1 MANPIQ
7 TNNNQQNWTN
17 QAFASL
23 FDSITSKLPNL
34 TFFAIV
40 FAYVAT
46 AALNCWAIHLPIYLS
61 VPLSLA
67 IQSLR
72 FLCVFTPFLNP
83 SGRASH
89 LPEIIAVGAS
99 LLSLFELSFSLQAL
113 GEVDANFWSLFLFGA
128 AILVLSMVLELQF
141 ISAGKRAFGLTAQK
155 VTGGGAVSMVNQV
168 QQQPATL
175 PAPTDPDVQ
184 ALEDERTLLRN
195 QLNRIP
201 NNLRDMTFDQI
212 NALQEQIEQ
221 TPPLGNGRPGRP
233 KKQIPSD
240 LLNGHSS
247 NGNGNG
253 KH

>member
-1 MANPIQ
+1 MANSIQ
-7 TNNNQQNWTN
+7 TSNNGQNWTN

-34 TFFAIV
+34 TFWAII
-40 FAYVAT
+40 FAYIAT
-46 AALNCWAIHLPIYLS
+46 AGLNCWAIHLPIYLS

-141 ISAGKRAFGLTAQK
+141 ISAGKKAFGLTAQK
-155 VTGGGAVSMVNQV
+155 VSGGGAVSAVM
-168 QQQPATL
+168 QQQPAQPL
-175 PAPTDPDVQ
+175 PSPPPTPTIDVQ
-184 ALEDERTLLRN
+184 SLQDEIEFLKN
-195 QLNRIP
+195 QIATQQQP
-201 NNLRDMTFDQI
+201 
-212 NALQEQIEQ
+212 AVV
-221 TPPLGNGRPGRP
+221 GNGKPGRP
-233 KKQIPSD
+233 KKQIPQE

>member
-1 MANPIQ
+1 MNNSIQ
-7 TNNNQQNWTN
+7 NSNNGQNWTN
-17 QAFASL
+17 QAFANL

-34 TFFAIV
+34 TFWAII

-46 AALNCWAIHLPIYLS
+46 AGLNCWAIHLPIYLS

-113 GEVDANFWSLFLFGA
+113 GEVDANFWSLFLFGS

-168 QQQPATL
+168 SPPTSL
-175 PAPTDPDVQ
+175 PAPTAPDVQ
-184 ALEDERTLLRN
+184 ALEDEN
-195 QLNRIP
+195 KF
-201 NNLRDMTFDQI
+201 LRDQLKQM
-212 NALQEQIEQ
+212 Q
-221 TPPLGNGRPGRP
+221 TASVGNVPTAKAP
-233 KKQIPSD
+233 KVKKSAAN
-240 LLNGHSS
+240 LNGFSS
-247 NGNGNG
+247 NGNGH
-253 KH
+253 KP

>member
-1 MANPIQ
+1 MANSIQ
-7 TNNNQQNWTN
+7 TSNNGQNWTN

-34 TFFAIV
+34 TFWAII
-40 FAYVAT
+40 FAYIAT
-46 AALNCWAIHLPIYLS
+46 AGLNCWAIHLPIYLS

-83 SGRASH
+83 SGRAGH

-155 VTGGGAVSMVNQV
+155 VTGGGAVSMVNQA
-168 QQQPATL
+168 QPPTPL
-175 PAPTDPDVQ
+175 SAPTAPDVQ
-184 ALEDERTLLRN
+184 GIQDEL
-195 QLNRIP
+195 QF
-201 NNLRDMTFDQI
+201 LRDQVKQM
-212 NALQEQIEQ
+212 Q
-221 TPPLGNGRPGRP
+221 TANVGNGKPGRP
-233 KKQIPSD
+233 KKIAPE
-240 LLNGHSS
+240 LLNGNSS

>member
-1 MANPIQ
+1 MSNFNQTAN
-7 TNNNQQNWTN
+7 NGQNWTN

-23 FDSITSKLPNL
+23 FDSITSRLPNL
-34 TFFAIV
+34 TFWAII

-46 AALNCWAIHLPIYLS
+46 AGLNCYAIHLPIYLS

-89 LPEIIAVGAS
+89 LPELIAVGAS
-99 LLSLFELSFSLQAL
+99 LLALFELSFSLQAL

-155 VTGGGAVSMVNQV
+155 VTGGGAVSMANQV
-168 QQQPATL
+168 QPPTPL
-175 PAPTDPDVQ
+175 PAAPAPDVQ
-184 ALEDERTLLRN
+184 AYQDEIEFLKN
-195 QLNRIP
+195 QLAA
-201 NNLRDMTFDQI
+201 Q
-212 NALQEQIEQ
+212 QQ
-221 TPPLGNGRPGRP
+221 TPTMGNGLKPSKP
-233 KKQIPSD
+233 KKSAAN
-240 LLNGHSS
+240 LNGFSS
-247 NGNGNG
+247 NGNGR
-253 KH
+253 KP

>member
-1 MANPIQ
+1 MNNPIQ
-7 TNNNQQNWTN
+7 TNNNPQNWTN

-23 FDSITSKLPNL
+23 FDSITAKLPNL
-34 TFFAIV
+34 TFWAII
-40 FAYVAT
+40 FAYLAT
-46 AALNCWAIHLPIYLS
+46 AGLNCWAIHLPIYLS

-89 LPEIIAVGAS
+89 LPEIIAIGAS

-141 ISAGKRAFGLTAQK
+141 ISAGKKAFGLTAQK
-155 VTGGGAVSMVNQV
+155 VTGGGAVSNQV
-168 QQQPATL
+168 QQQPAATL
-175 PAPTDPDVQ
+175 SDHTPQIDVQ
-184 ALEDERTLLRN
+184 TLEDEN
-195 QLNRIP
+195 KF
-201 NNLRDMTFDQI
+201 LRDQVAQMQ
-212 NALQEQIEQ
+212 
-221 TPPLGNGRPGRP
+221 LGNGTGKPGRP
-233 KKQIPSD
+233 KKQIPSE

-253 KH
+253 H

>member
-1 MANPIQ
+1 MQNINQTAN
-7 TNNNQQNWTN
+7 NGQQWTN

-34 TFFAIV
+34 TFWAII
-40 FAYVAT
+40 FAYIAT
-46 AALNCWAIHLPIYLS
+46 AGLNCYAIHLPIYLS

-89 LPEIIAVGAS
+89 LPELIAVGAS
-99 LLSLFELSFSLQAL
+99 LLALFELSFSLQAL

-155 VTGGGAVSMVNQV
+155 VTGGGAVSMVNQ
-168 QQQPATL
+168 QQPATSTPL
-175 PAPTDPDVQ
+175 PADPAPDVQ
-184 ALEDERTLLRN
+184 AYQDEIEFLKN
-195 QLNRIP
+195 QLAAQQP
-201 NNLRDMTFDQI
+201 AMV
-212 NALQEQIEQ
+212 
-221 TPPLGNGRPGRP
+221 GNGSAKPGRP

>member
-1 MANPIQ
+1 MSIQSQ
-7 TNNNQQNWTN
+7 TNNNEQNWTN

-34 TFFAIV
+34 TFWAII
-40 FAYVAT
+40 FAYLAT
-46 AALNCWAIHLPIYLS
+46 AGLNCYAIHLPIYLS

-141 ISAGKRAFGLTAQK
+141 ISAGKKAFGLTAQK
-155 VTGGGAVSMVNQV
+155 VTGGGAVANHV
-168 QQQPATL
+168 QQQPSSPL
-175 PAPTDPDVQ
+175 PDPTPQIDVQ
-184 ALEDERTLLRN
+184 AYQDEIDFLKN
-195 QLNRIP
+195 QL
-201 NNLRDMTFDQI
+201 
-212 NALQEQIEQ
+212 AAQ
-221 TPPLGNGRPGRP
+221 TKAEGNGKPGRP
-233 KKQIPSD
+233 KKQIPQE

-247 NGNGNG
+247 SGNGNG

>member
-1 MANPIQ
+1 MSNFNQTAN
-7 TNNNQQNWTN
+7 NGQNWTN

-141 ISAGKRAFGLTAQK
+141 ISAGKRAFGLTTQK
-155 VTGGGAVSMVNQV
+155 VTGGGAVQMMQQPPTPLPAPTPQIDVQAYQDEIDFLKNQIAT
-168 QQQPATL
+168 QQQPA
-175 PAPTDPDVQ
+175 
-184 ALEDERTLLRN
+184 
-195 QLNRIP
+195 I
-201 NNLRDMTFDQI
+201 
-212 NALQEQIEQ
+212 
-221 TPPLGNGRPGRP
+221 LGNGLKPSKP
-233 KKQIPSD
+233 KKNVGN
-240 LLNGHSS
+240 LNGFSS
-247 NGNGNG
+247 NGNG

>member
-1 MANPIQ
+1 MSNFNQTAN
-7 TNNNQQNWTN
+7 NGQNWTN

-34 TFFAIV
+34 TFWAII
-40 FAYVAT
+40 FAYIAT
-46 AALNCWAIHLPIYLS
+46 AGLNCWAIHLPIYLS

-83 SGRASH
+83 SGRSSH
-89 LPEIIAVGAS
+89 LPEIIAIGAS

-141 ISAGKRAFGLTAQK
+141 ISAGKKAFGLTAQK
-155 VTGGGAVSMVNQV
+155 VSGGGAVSNQV
-168 QQQPATL
+168 QQQPMVPL
-175 PAPTDPDVQ
+175 PDPAPTVDVQ
-184 ALEDERTLLRN
+184 SLMDEIDFLKN
-195 QLNRIP
+195 QIATQQQP
-201 NNLRDMTFDQI
+201 
-212 NALQEQIEQ
+212 AVV
-221 TPPLGNGRPGRP
+221 GNGKPGRP
-233 KKQIPSD
+233 KKQVPQE

-247 NGNGNG
+247 NGSSNG

>member
-1 MANPIQ
+1 MNNPIQ
-7 TNNNQQNWTN
+7 TNNNPQNWTN

-23 FDSITSKLPNL
+23 FDSITAKLPNL
-34 TFFAIV
+34 TFWAII
-40 FAYVAT
+40 FAYIAT
-46 AALNCWAIHLPIYLS
+46 AGLNCWAIHLPIYLS

-83 SGRASH
+83 SGRSSH
-89 LPEIIAVGAS
+89 LPEIIAIGAS

-141 ISAGKRAFGLTAQK
+141 ISAGKKAFGLTAQK
-155 VTGGGAVSMVNQV
+155 VTGGGAVSNQV
-168 QQQPATL
+168 QQQPAAL
-175 PAPTDPDVQ
+175 LSNPAPQNDVQ
-184 ALEDERTLLRN
+184 ALEDEN
-195 QLNRIP
+195 KF
-201 NNLRDMTFDQI
+201 LRDQVAQMQ
-212 NALQEQIEQ
+212 
-221 TPPLGNGRPGRP
+221 LGNGTGKPGRP
-233 KKQIPSD
+233 KKQIPSE

>member
-1 MANPIQ
+1 MSIQSQ
-7 TNNNQQNWTN
+7 TNNNPQNWTN

-34 TFFAIV
+34 TFWAII
-40 FAYVAT
+40 FAYLAT
-46 AALNCWAIHLPIYLS
+46 AGLNCYAIHLPIYLS

-141 ISAGKRAFGLTAQK
+141 ISAGKKAFGLTAQK
-155 VTGGGAVSMVNQV
+155 ASGGGAVSNHV
-168 QQQPATL
+168 QQQPMVPL
-175 PAPTDPDVQ
+175 PDPTPQIDVQ
-184 ALEDERTLLRN
+184 ALEDEN
-195 QLNRIP
+195 KF
-201 NNLRDMTFDQI
+201 LRDQI
-212 NALQEQIEQ
+212 AKMQ
-221 TPPLGNGRPGRP
+221 LGNGNAKPGRP
-233 KKQIPSD
+233 KKQIPQE

-247 NGNGNG
+247 NGSSNG

>member
-1 MANPIQ
+1 MRTAAIFELTKILSKMANSIQ
-7 TNNNQQNWTN
+7 TSNNPQNWTN

-34 TFFAIV
+34 TFWAII
-40 FAYVAT
+40 FAYIAT
-46 AALNCWAIHLPIYLS
+46 AGLNCWAIHLPIYLS

-83 SGRASH
+83 SGRAGH

-99 LLSLFELSFSLQAL
+99 LLALFELSFSLQAL

-141 ISAGKRAFGLTAQK
+141 ISAGKKAFGLTAQK
-155 VTGGGAVSMVNQV
+155 VSGGGAVSMANQV
-168 QQQPATL
+168 QPATPTPL
-175 PAPTDPDVQ
+175 PTPTLPQIDVQ
-184 ALEDERTLLRN
+184 ALEDEN
-195 QLNRIP
+195 KF
-201 NNLRDMTFDQI
+201 LRDQVAQMQ
-212 NALQEQIEQ
+212 
-221 TPPLGNGRPGRP
+221 LGNGNAKPGRP
-233 KKQIPSD
+233 KKIAPE
-240 LLNGHSS
+240 LLSGNSS

>member
-1 MANPIQ
+1 MNNSIQ
-7 TNNNQQNWTN
+7 TSNSGQNWTN

-155 VTGGGAVSMVNQV
+155 VTGGGAVSMVM
-168 QQQPATL
+168 QQQLAQAL
-175 PAPTDPDVQ
+175 PAPNIDVQ
-184 ALEDERTLLRN
+184 ALEDEN
-195 QLNRIP
+195 KF
-201 NNLRDMTFDQI
+201 LRDQVAQMQ
-212 NALQEQIEQ
+212 
-221 TPPLGNGRPGRP
+221 LGNGNAKPGRP
-233 KKQIPSD
+233 KKQIPSE
-240 LLNGHSS
+240 LLNGVSK

-253 KH
+253 H

>member
-1 MANPIQ
+1 MANSIQ
-7 TNNNQQNWTN
+7 TSNNPQTWTN
-17 QAFASL
+17 QAFANL

-34 TFFAIV
+34 TFWAII
-40 FAYVAT
+40 FAYIAT
-46 AALNCWAIHLPIYLS
+46 AGLNCWAIHLPIYLS

-141 ISAGKRAFGLTAQK
+141 ISAGKKAFGLTAQK
-155 VTGGGAVSMVNQV
+155 VSGGGAVSAVM
-168 QQQPATL
+168 QQQPAQPL
-175 PAPTDPDVQ
+175 PSPPPTPTIDVQ
-184 ALEDERTLLRN
+184 SLQDEIEFLKN
-195 QLNRIP
+195 QIATQQQP
-201 NNLRDMTFDQI
+201 AI
-212 NALQEQIEQ
+212 
-221 TPPLGNGRPGRP
+221 LGNGKPGRP
-233 KKQIPSD
+233 KKQIPGE

>member
-1 MANPIQ
+1 MNNSIQ
-7 TNNNQQNWTN
+7 TNNNPQNWTN

-34 TFFAIV
+34 TFWAII
-40 FAYVAT
+40 FAYLAT
-46 AALNCWAIHLPIYLS
+46 AGLNCWAIHLPIYLS

-141 ISAGKRAFGLTAQK
+141 IGAGKKAFGLTAQK
-155 VTGGGAVSMVNQV
+155 VSGGGAVSNQV
-168 QQQPATL
+168 QQLAT
-175 PAPTDPDVQ
+175 PTPIAAAPVPNVDVQ
-184 ALEDERTLLRN
+184 AMEEEN
-195 QLNRIP
+195 KF
-201 NNLRDMTFDQI
+201 LRDQVAQMQ
-212 NALQEQIEQ
+212 
-221 TPPLGNGRPGRP
+221 LGNEKPAKS
-233 KKQIPSD
+233 KKQIPKE

-247 NGNGNG
+247 NGSTNG

>member
-1 MANPIQ
+1 MQNINQTAN
-7 TNNNQQNWTN
+7 NGQNWTN

-34 TFFAIV
+34 TFWAII
-40 FAYVAT
+40 FAYLAT
-46 AALNCWAIHLPIYLS
+46 AGLNCYAIDLPVYLS

-141 ISAGKRAFGLTAQK
+141 ISAGKKAFGLTAQK
-155 VTGGGAVSMVNQV
+155 VSGGGAVSNQV
-168 QQQPATL
+168 HQQAAGPL
-175 PAPTDPDVQ
+175 PDPTPTVDVQ
-184 ALEDERTLLRN
+184 AMEEEN
-195 QLNRIP
+195 KF
-201 NNLRDMTFDQI
+201 LRDQVAQMQ
-212 NALQEQIEQ
+212 
-221 TPPLGNGRPGRP
+221 LGNGSAKPGRP
-233 KKQIPSD
+233 KKQIAPE

-247 NGNGNG
+247 NGSTNG